1 MPVSSKNFQIDLPAG
16 MTEVKL
22 DSKGCA
28 KVQYTVKNVSGGG
41 KDGRAVLSALP
52 GFSNPKDPVENNWIT
67 IDPPAEQHLDDQQD
81 GVIKIS
87 IAMKSAP
94 PGEYG
99 FRGGM
104 VDRAKPDVGDWGT
117 GIKVKVLQAAP
128 TPAPKW
134 PILVAIIAVL
144 VIGGGVTAFLLT
156 RGVTVPDLTG
166 KTSADAIQTLTDS
179 KLTLDQNIDQVEDT
193 PEHSGVIVGQDP
205 KPGQKA
211 KSGQAVKVTVGAQMI
226 RMPSLKGHTLAEAQ
240 TLITHNGLGSPTVT
254 NAPSSAYSAPGVV
267 FDQTPAEGSG
277 VKSGTPVSLK
287 VTPQQVPVVAVTG
300 MTFGQAYQ
308 TLQRASLTPGSTQGD
323 VNQRVVSQSPSSG
336 MVAVGTPVNLVFP
349 CTTINCLWL
358 RPELTQRIYIEKT
371 QPTLTPFRTT
381 LPK

>member
-1 MPVSSKNFQIDLPAG
+1 MLVSSKNFQIDLPAG

-128 TPAPKW
+128 TAAPKW

-156 RGVTVPDLTG
+156 RGVKVPDLTG
-166 KTSADAIQTLTDS
+166 KTSS
-179 KLTLDQNIDQVEDT
+179 
-193 PEHSGVIVGQDP
+193 
-205 KPGQKA
+205 
-211 KSGQAVKVTVGAQMI
+211 
-226 RMPSLKGHTLAEAQ
+226 EA
-240 TLITHNGLGSPTVT
+240 
-254 NAPSSAYSAPGVV
+254 
-267 FDQTPAEGSG
+267 
-277 VKSGTPVSLK
+277 
-287 VTPQQVPVVAVTG
+287 
-300 MTFGQAYQ
+300 
-308 TLQRASLTPGSTQGD
+308 LQ
-323 VNQRVVSQSPSSG
+323 
-336 MVAVGTPVNLVFP
+336 
-349 CTTINCLWL
+349 
-358 RPELTQRIYIEKT
+358 
-371 QPTLTPFRTT
+371 
-381 LPK
+381 